1 MSKPFLIKEIKE
13 TRIAIHTTNN
23 VSSVVLDQAATE
35 DTIVIETTAV
45 TAGVLLA
52 GGSEDNAIQ
61 LFDGD
66 VFVFTPNGNLVETAG
81 QIFENASS
89 LHQQSMLTAANR
101 VTLSPAA
108 SLYNELNNGIA
119 PGLNQSSR
127 INIAPPAGG
136 TVINSIVVVGSPDGR
151 ELWVQNVNPPGGDA
165 LTLTNQSG
173 AGTLGGRFQGPGD
186 YVIPAGGGASI
197 MLDQTALAGE
207 GAWLVRGI

>member
-151 ELWVQNVNPPGGDA
+151 ELWVQNVNPPGGRRTYADESERRRNA
-165 LTLTNQSG
+165 RG
-173 AGTLGGRFQGPGD
+173 AVPRARRLRNSCRGRRVD
-186 YVIPAGGGASI
+186 HA
-197 MLDQTALAGE
+197 
-207 GAWLVRGI
+207 